1 MSIGPS
7 THRLF
12 GDCDIQDVLTR
23 RRQALFDMIDSLT
36 DDQLCNTSME
46 NVCRKLVREYSLDA
60 PQIDESRI
68 YLTTPSPPPPAGL
81 GLLLRSLRL
90 AVESGS
96 VAKSRTRFIFHVPFT
111 GNPQLFHCRP
121 RMTPHLPLH
130 AAVRDLELAFSY
142 VGLRHDGNLIRMD
155 FDRDLSSLK
164 TSLVSIAQDVEEFNA
179 SLLEPVSKRIRAR
192 QDGLLHDRQ
201 IAESLGRPIR
211 PATDLAVTSEPPTVE
226 PDVAPEPPSVS
237 TDPKTL
243 LPPFDIRDFGHSLN
257 YRRVCVRDLVVKFG
271 PMPAHAIA
279 ILHDRFVE
287 GEPDMKEEC
296 LLKRVRSNQGSFYD
310 LIRKSGAWNKL
321 VRGGRYPG
329 TVRLNLS
336 SPPKT
341 R

>member
-68 YLTTPSPPPPAGL
+68 YLTTPSPPPPGRL
-81 GLLLRSLRL
+81 DLLLRSLGL

-226 PDVAPEPPSVS
+226 PDVAPQPPPVS
-237 TDPKTL
+237 PDPDAPQPSSDVPGL
-243 LPPFDIRDFGHSLN
+243 RIARDG
-257 YRRVCVRDLVVKFG
+257 
-271 PMPAHAIA
+271 
-279 ILHDRFVE
+279 
-287 GEPDMKEEC
+287 
-296 LLKRVRSNQGSFYD
+296 
-310 LIRKSGAWNKL
+310 KL
-321 VRGGRYPG
+321 VMRGDQDFPLSSTQARVFNLLWQAYLETGVPELGQDYIREELGWKDTRIWDVFKRSKAWRKLIGPG
-329 TVRLNLS
+329 KATGSVRLIL
-336 SPPKT
+336 
-341 R
+341 